1 MVPQAIQLAK
11 AFDDLGVQAHIGVT
25 TGKVFAGVIG
35 PPHRCEFS
43 LLGDTV
49 NLAARLLGKAPFG
62 GVLCDESTYESAKL
76 TMEYVVLCVKMGRGW
91 ESGHYVLGV
100 ATRSFPFYF
109 SSIENLNS
117 FRYAVYLPQPLLLPS
132 THVCEHL

>member
-1 MVPQAIQLAK
+1 MQLAK
-11 AFDDLGVQAHIGVT
+11 ALDDLGVRAHIGVT

-49 NLAARLLGKAPFG
+49 NLAARLMGKAPFG

-76 TMEYVVLCVKMGRGW
+76 TMEYVKCCCRERGQ
-91 ESGHYVLGV
+91 GV
-100 ATRSFPFYF
+100 DRVCCHERCACDLAPARFCCSFYF
-109 SSIENLNS
+109 WS
-117 FRYAVYLPQPLLLPS
+117 
-132 THVCEHL
+132 

>member
-1 MVPQAIQLAK
+1 MQLAK
-11 AFDDLGVQAHIGVT
+11 ALDDLGVQAHIGVT

-49 NLAARLLGKAPFG
+49 NLAARLMGKAPFG

-76 TMEYVVLCVKMGRGW
+76 TMEYVNCCCSRKEGRAW
-91 ESGHYVLGV
+91 ILFAVMNDALVILFLLVSV
-100 ATRSFPFYF
+100 APFY
-109 SSIENLNS
+109 
-117 FRYAVYLPQPLLLPS
+117 LLS
-132 THVCEHL
+132 